1 MKTMNLEELRRLDFK
16 DMGNWPVLPKLGAL
30 AALLLVILA
39 AGYLLDWQG
48 QAETFETEAL
58 KEQELRQ
65 SFLDRKTQ
73 AVNLDVHRKQLQDI
87 EQSFGAMLKQL
98 PNKAEMEALLT
109 DINQAGL
116 GRGLQFDLFRPA
128 PQETLSEFYAELP
141 ITIRV
146 TGSYHDIGSFASDV
160 SQLSRIVTLN
170 DIALSTEKDG
180 SIALD
185 ATAKTYRY
193 LDEAELSAQRRKDG
207 RKTSGE
213 RS

>member
-1 MKTMNLEELRRLDFK
+1 
-16 DMGNWPVLPKLGAL
+16 
-30 AALLLVILA
+30 
-39 AGYLLDWQG
+39 
-48 QAETFETEAL
+48 
-58 KEQELRQ
+58 
-65 SFLDRKTQ
+65 
-73 AVNLDVHRKQLQDI
+73 
-87 EQSFGAMLKQL
+87 
-98 PNKAEMEALLT
+98 
-109 DINQAGL
+109 
-116 GRGLQFDLFRPA
+116 
-128 PQETLSEFYAELP
+128 
-141 ITIRV
+141 
-146 TGSYHDIGSFASDV
+146 V

>member
-16 DMGNWPVLPKLGAL
+16 DVGNWPVLPKLGAL
-30 AALLLVILA
+30 TALLLVILA
-39 AGYLLDWQG
+39 GGYLLDWQG
-48 QAETFETEAL
+48 QAEILETESL

-65 SFLDRKTQ
+65 TFLDRKTQ
-73 AVNLDVHRKQLQDI
+73 AINLDLHRKQLQEI

-193 LDEAELSAQRRKDG
+193 LDEAEISAQKRKDG
-207 RKTSGE
+207 KKTSE
-213 RS
+213 NPS

>member
-16 DMGNWPVLPKLGAL
+16 DVGNWPVLPKLGAL
-30 AALLLVILA
+30 TALLLVILA
-39 AGYLLDWQG
+39 GGYLLDWQG
-48 QAETFETEAL
+48 QAEILETESL

-65 SFLDRKTQ
+65 TFLDRKTQ
-73 AVNLDVHRKQLQDI
+73 AINLDLHRKQLQDI

-193 LDEAELSAQRRKDG
+193 LDEAEISAQKRKDG
-207 RKTSGE
+207 KKTSE
-213 RS
+213 NPS

>member
-1 MKTMNLEELRRLDFK
+1 MNLEELRSLDFK

-30 AALLLVILA
+30 VVLLVVILVG
-39 AGYLLDWQG
+39 GYLFDWQG
-48 QAETFETEAL
+48 QADTLEAESL

-65 SFLDRKTQ
+65 TFLDRKTQ

-170 DIALSTEKDG
+170 DIALSAEKDG

-207 RKTSGE
+207 GKTSEG

>member
-1 MKTMNLEELRRLDFK
+1 MTMNLEELRRLDFK

-30 AALLLVILA
+30 AALLVVILA
-39 AGYLLDWQG
+39 GGYLFDWQE
-48 QAETFETEAL
+48 QAELLESESL
-58 KEQELRQ
+58 KEQQLRQ
-65 SFLDRKTQ
+65 AFLDRKTQ
-73 AVNLDVHRKQLQDI
+73 AVNLDLHRKQLEDI

-170 DIALSTEKDG
+170 DIALSTERDG

-193 LDEAELSAQRRKDG
+193 LDEAELSAQRRSEG
-207 RKTSGE
+207 RKNGE
-213 RS
+213 NGS

>member
-1 MKTMNLEELRRLDFK
+1 MDNRTFMVEFEL
-16 DMGNWPVLPKLGAL
+16 PEVLSETFINTIPRHRFVVNKML
-30 AALLLVILA
+30 AG
-39 AGYLLDWQG
+39 GYLFDWQD
-48 QAETFETEAL
+48 QAELLESESL

-65 SFLDRKTQ
+65 AFLDRKTQ
-73 AVNLDVHRKQLQDI
+73 AVNLDLHRKQLEDI

-170 DIALSTEKDG
+170 DIALSTERDG

-193 LDEAELSAQRRKDG
+193 LDEAELSAQRRSEG
-207 RKTSGE
+207 RKNGE
-213 RS
+213 NGS

>member
-1 MKTMNLEELRRLDFK
+1 MNLEDLRRLDFK

-30 AALLLVILA
+30 VALLVVILA
-39 AGYLLDWQG
+39 GGYLLDWQG
-48 QAETFETEAL
+48 QAETLETESL
-58 KEQELRQ
+58 KEQDLRQ
-65 SFLDRKTQ
+65 TFLDRKTQ
-73 AVNLDVHRKQLQDI
+73 AVNLDLHRKQLQDI

-193 LDEAELSAQRRKDG
+193 LDEAELSAQRRKEG
-207 RKTSGE
+207 KKGSEGH
-213 RS
+213 S

>member
-16 DMGNWPVLPKLGAL
+16 DVGNWPVLPKLGAL
-30 AALLLVILA
+30 TALLLVILA
-39 AGYLLDWQG
+39 GGYLLDWQG
-48 QAETFETEAL
+48 QAEILETESL

-65 SFLDRKTQ
+65 TFLDRKTQ
-73 AVNLDVHRKQLQDI
+73 AINLDLHRKQLQDI

-116 GRGLQFDLFRPA
+116 GRGLKFDLFRPA

-193 LDEAELSAQRRKDG
+193 LDEAEISAQKRKDG
-207 RKTSGE
+207 KKTSE
-213 RS
+213 NPS

>member
-1 MKTMNLEELRRLDFK
+1 MNLEDLRRLDFK

-39 AGYLLDWQG
+39 GGYLLDWQG
-48 QAETFETEAL
+48 QAETLDAESL
-58 KEQELRQ
+58 KEQDLRQ
-65 SFLDRKTQ
+65 TFLDRKTQ
-73 AVNLDVHRKQLQDI
+73 AVNLDLHRKQLQDI

-193 LDEAELSAQRRKDG
+193 LDEEISAQKRKDG
-207 RKTSGE
+207 KKTSE
-213 RS
+213 NPS

>member
-1 MKTMNLEELRRLDFK
+1 MNLEELRSLDFK
-16 DMGNWPVLPKLGAL
+16 AMGNWPVLPKLGAL
-30 AALLLVILA
+30 VVLLAVIPVG
-39 AGYLLDWQG
+39 GYLFDWQG
-48 QAETFETEAL
+48 QAETLEAESL

-65 SFLDRKTQ
+65 TFLDRKTQ

-193 LDEAELSAQRRKDG
+193 LDEAEVSAQRRKDG
-207 RKTSGE
+207 GKTSEG

>member
-1 MKTMNLEELRRLDFK
+1 
-16 DMGNWPVLPKLGAL
+16 VLPKLGAL

-48 QAETFETEAL
+48 QAEILETESL

-65 SFLDRKTQ
+65 TFLDRKTQ
-73 AVNLDVHRKQLQDI
+73 AINLDLHRKQLQDI

-193 LDEAELSAQRRKDG
+193 LDEAEISAQKRKDG
-207 RKTSGE
+207 KKTSE
-213 RS
+213 NPS

>member
-1 MKTMNLEELRRLDFK
+1 
-16 DMGNWPVLPKLGAL
+16 
-30 AALLLVILA
+30 
-39 AGYLLDWQG
+39 
-48 QAETFETEAL
+48 
-58 KEQELRQ
+58 
-65 SFLDRKTQ
+65 
-73 AVNLDVHRKQLQDI
+73 VNLDVHRKQLQDI

>member
-1 MKTMNLEELRRLDFK
+1 MKTMNLEDLRRLDFK

-39 AGYLLDWQG
+39 GGYLLDWQG
-48 QAETFETEAL
+48 QAETLDAESL
-58 KEQELRQ
+58 KEQDLRQ
-65 SFLDRKTQ
+65 TFLDRKTQ
-73 AVNLDVHRKQLQDI
+73 AVNLDLHRKQLQDI

-193 LDEAELSAQRRKDG
+193 LDESELSAQRRKEGKKASED
-207 RKTSGE
+207 

>member
-16 DMGNWPVLPKLGAL
+16 DVGNWPVLPKLGAL
-30 AALLLVILA
+30 TALLLVILA
-39 AGYLLDWQG
+39 GGYLLDWQG
-48 QAETFETEAL
+48 QAEILETESL

-65 SFLDRKTQ
+65 TFLDRKTQ
-73 AVNLDVHRKQLQDI
+73 AINLDLHRKQLQDI

-193 LDEAELSAQRRKDG
+193 LDEAEISAQKRKDG
-207 RKTSGE
+207 KRTSE
-213 RS
+213 NPS

>member
-16 DMGNWPVLPKLGAL
+16 DVGNWPVLPKLGAL
-30 AALLLVILA
+30 TALLLVILA
-39 AGYLLDWQG
+39 GGYLLDWQG
-48 QAETFETEAL
+48 QAEILETESL

-65 SFLDRKTQ
+65 TFLDRKTQ
-73 AVNLDVHRKQLQDI
+73 AINLDLHRKQLQDI

-193 LDEAELSAQRRKDG
+193 LDEAEISAQKRKDG
-207 RKTSGE
+207 KKTSE
-213 RS
+213 NRS

>member
-1 MKTMNLEELRRLDFK
+1 MNLEELRSLDFK

-30 AALLLVILA
+30 AALLVVILA
-39 AGYLLDWQG
+39 GGYLFDWQG
-48 QAETFETEAL
+48 QAETLEAESL

-65 SFLDRKTQ
+65 TFLDRKTQ

-207 RKTSGE
+207 GKTSEG